1 MLLLDRPYQEWECKP
16 IICCPGEL
24 GLPYQNLIIS
34 LYIDGITLDT
44 GQYRAN
50 LAGCEA
56 RPLLKADMNAIND
69 DQPKIL
75 IVYL

>member
-16 IICCPGEL
+16 IMHMLSRRAWTTFPESDNIA
-24 GLPYQNLIIS
+24 
-34 LYIDGITLDT
+34 IDGITLE
-44 GQYRAN
+44 YRAN
-50 LAGCEA
+50 LAGSEA
-56 RPLLKADMNAIND
+56 RPLLKVDMNTIND